1 MQSMKNNLKQPLLK
15 FINNILTFKGWQNI
29 GEPLIFMGDAK
40 DASYDLDDYFDDSS
54 VLKEAMENENHTL
67 LLETLSSYDTAIED
81 DWLPDLIEG
90 LPIPKA
96 YLFLQEIKNIL
107 QENIPDSKI
116 EKELIKRY
124 NQNVPS
130 NYPN

>member
-1 MQSMKNNLKQPLLK
+1 MKTNLKQPLLK
-15 FINNILTFKGWQNI
+15 FINSILTFKGWQNI

-96 YLFLQEIKNIL
+96 CLFLQEIKNIL